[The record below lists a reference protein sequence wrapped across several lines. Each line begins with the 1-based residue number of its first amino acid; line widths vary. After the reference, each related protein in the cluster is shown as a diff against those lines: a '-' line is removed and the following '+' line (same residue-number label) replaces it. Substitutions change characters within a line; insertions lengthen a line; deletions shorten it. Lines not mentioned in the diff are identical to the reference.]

1 MEYLRRFLWFFAT
14 RLMLLTLIVALLI
27 VGFYMAMNS
36 ANIYVLLT
44 DGLTERA
51 EVIIDGAESTQLG
64 DFFEQSY
71 LQSDQQLID
80 AGNGLSVYENY
91 KITSYNH
98 SVSLNWMWSWPWS
111 NAAQAEITETVFEI
125 EGKPLASAADKVN
138 SGELTSYPPH
148 WQGGRYRVQL
158 IKAEGRWRINQI
170 MLLESIVEPDPTPAH
185 PAPSRL
191 QRPFPR
197 RVKPLSF
204 PSCDT
209 CAALTVHKH

>member
-44 DGLTERA
+44 DGLTERT
-51 EVIIDGAESTQLG
+51 EVIIDGAESTQLS

-71 LQSDQQLID
+71 LQSDQALID

-98 SVSLNWMWSWPWS
+98 NVSLNWMWSWPWS
-111 NAAQAEITETVFEI
+111 NTAQAEITETVFDI
-125 EGKPLASAADKVN
+125 EGKPLASAADDVN
-138 SGELTSYPPH
+138 SGKLTSYPPH

-158 IKAEGRWRINQI
+158 IKTDGRWRINQT
-170 MLLESIVEPDPTPAH
+170 MLLEAIVEPDPTPAPSAQPTAA
-185 PAPSRL
+185 PA
-191 QRPFPR
+191 
-197 RVKPLSF
+197 
-204 PSCDT
+204 T
-209 CAALTVHKH
+209 

>member
-158 IKAEGRWRINQI
+158 IKTEGRWRINQI
-170 MLLESIVEPDPTPAH
+170 MLLESIVEPDPTPA
-185 PAPSRL
+185 PSAG
-191 QRPFPR
+191 PTATP
-197 RVKPLSF
+197 VPE
-204 PSCDT
+204 
-209 CAALTVHKH
+209 AG

>member
-1 MEYLRRFLWFFAT
+1 MESLRRFLWFFAT

-158 IKAEGRWRINQI
+158 IKTEGRWRINQI
-170 MLLESIVEPDPTPAH
+170 MLLESIVEPDPTPA
-185 PAPSRL
+185 PSAE
-191 QRPFPR
+191 PTATP
-197 RVKPLSF
+197 VPE
-204 PSCDT
+204 
-209 CAALTVHKH
+209 AG